1 MEHVMN
7 ATKLGLGLVLAGAL
21 SLGTAFAQDEQAAVY
36 KPKVVATPLV
46 EGPLVGVDGKTVII
60 KHFTFPAGYVGG
72 KHFHPGAVFVY
83 ILEGTLT
90 IRTANRTLTVSEGE
104 VYEETPQVVMW
115 VENMSASEPVKL
127 VVFQVGDTGKP
138 MMIKAN

>member
-1 MEHVMN
+1 MN

-21 SLGTAFAQDEQAAVY
+21 SLGTAFAMDEQAAEY
-36 KPKVVATPLV
+36 KPPKAVATPLV
-46 EGPLVGVDGKTVII
+46 ESTLVGVDGKTVII
-60 KHFTFPAGYVGG
+60 KHFTLPAGFVGG

-83 ILEGTLT
+83 VLEGTLT
-90 IRTANRTLTVSEGE
+90 IQTANRTITVSEGE

-115 VENMSASEPVKL
+115 AENMSASEPVKL